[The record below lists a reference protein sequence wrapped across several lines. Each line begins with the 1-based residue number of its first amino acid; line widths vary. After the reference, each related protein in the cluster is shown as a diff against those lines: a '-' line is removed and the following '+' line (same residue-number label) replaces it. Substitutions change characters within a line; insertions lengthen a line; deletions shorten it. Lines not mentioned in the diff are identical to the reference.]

1 MRPAMPKIA
10 LGLMLGLVLLAP
22 APAAAQSWPQKPIKM
37 IVPFP
42 AGGGTDFIGRLAA
55 KHLSD
60 RLGQQVFV
68 ENRGGANGAI
78 GLQAL
83 MQSDPDG
90 YTIATSS
97 DTPLVV
103 NPWLYDKLP
112 YQALLDF
119 VPVATLVRFPGML
132 AVHPSVPATSVA
144 ELIALAKAKP
154 GSLAY
159 ASAGVGNFSHL
170 AMELFSLATG
180 VKLLHVPYKGTGPAS
195 LALIGGDVQLGFNN
209 VQTLLQNVRGG
220 QLPVLAVAEPQR
232 VAALP
237 DVPTVAE
244 TVPGFSMAPW
254 IGIIVPVKTPKEV
267 VARLGEAT
275 LAVMHDPEVIKV
287 LNEQQVTPMPTGS
300 EEFEGLIKKDL
311 DRWANVIKT
320 AGIKGE
326 ESAEGPHVRSSLEP
340 GAAGN
345 PRHGARFRGA
355 GSQAAGPRPRAA
367 RGADAAVA
375 HGRARQGGAARAA
388 HAGAV
393 RGRGWRG
400 RRSSH
405 LLHRHRGARR
415 RRPRHRG
422 RARADLDAR
431 ACLVRPA
438 DDAAAART
446 LPAGLPRRRSLSPRA
461 RAARAGARCHPR
473 DQLSSR
479 RGERRELQHHGA
491 ARGRRLGDQ
500 RPQGTR
506 RQRAHRQA
514 VRGRG
519 EHRDGRCRHAPGA
532 VRHVGTARDE

>member
-1 MRPAMPKIA
+1 MRIQLGKLAAM
-10 LGLMLGLVLLAP
+10 LVLACTLPATALAQ
-22 APAAAQSWPQKPIKM
+22 AWPQRPIKM

-112 YQALLDF
+112 YQALRDF

-132 AVHPSVPATSVA
+132 AVHPSVPAASVA
-144 ELIALAKAKP
+144 ELIVLAKAKP

-195 LALIGGDVQLGFNN
+195 LALIGGDVQMGFNN

-220 QLPVLAVAEPQR
+220 QLRALAVAEPQR

-244 TVPGFSMAPW
+244 QGVPGFEAFAWFGMVAPA
-254 IGIIVPVKTPKEV
+254 KTPAPVLDTLQREV
-267 VARLGEAT
+267 AAILKMPDVQKRFAELGAGPGTVAGAGFGKF
-275 LAVMHDPEVIKV
+275 LAEDSAKWTKII
-287 LNEQQVTPMPTGS
+287 QASG
-300 EEFEGLIKKDL
+300 
-311 DRWANVIKT
+311 A
-320 AGIKGE
+320 
-326 ESAEGPHVRSSLEP
+326 SAE
-340 GAAGN
+340 
-345 PRHGARFRGA
+345 
-355 GSQAAGPRPRAA
+355 
-367 RGADAAVA
+367 
-375 HGRARQGGAARAA
+375 
-388 HAGAV
+388 
-393 RGRGWRG
+393 
-400 RRSSH
+400 
-405 LLHRHRGARR
+405 
-415 RRPRHRG
+415 
-422 RARADLDAR
+422 
-431 ACLVRPA
+431 
-438 DDAAAART
+438 
-446 LPAGLPRRRSLSPRA
+446 
-461 RAARAGARCHPR
+461 
-473 DQLSSR
+473 
-479 RGERRELQHHGA
+479 
-491 ARGRRLGDQ
+491 
-500 RPQGTR
+500 
-506 RQRAHRQA
+506 
-514 VRGRG
+514 
-519 EHRDGRCRHAPGA
+519 
-532 VRHVGTARDE
+532 